1 MKPTFDYVEDYME
14 FIGGWRD
21 ASGKLRG
28 LFDTVPVP
36 ISLARYDVKVVE
48 SLAEQTGFSNNAY
61 TDRQAKLAAS
71 LVDKYRKQLSKL
83 TPAIIVPDELDKF
96 RLGIRQMDRTKSIS
110 LKDGVL
116 HLKFPYDTKL
126 IEVVR
131 IHGKKGSGS
140 AEFDYD
146 AKVWKLGLTEYHVNW
161 VMAVAETYGFT
172 VSDEVKEL
180 YNKILEAEK
189 SEYTIELMEQDGK
202 FVITNAADSLN
213 EYIEQNLGGFGLEN
227 ALTLIDNAS
236 VLGYAVP
243 AWLTSELADVYGAK
257 AKMLTERH
265 HEFKRGTTT
274 LEEVVEYARMVNR
287 LPVYVYSHGLP
298 KNDTEDIKY
307 LNRNIDPDI
316 KTKVLVT
323 TTNMMIGSRKQA
335 WLSNAEKIFLLE

>member
-21 ASGKLRG
+21 ATGKLRG

-48 SLAEQTGFSNNAY
+48 SMAEQTGLSNNAY
-61 TDRQAKLAAS
+61 TDRQAKLAVS

-83 TPAIIVPDELDKF
+83 TPAVIVPETLDKF
-96 RLGIRQMDRTKSIS
+96 RLGIRVMDRTKSIYI
-110 LKDGVL
+110 KDGALYV
-116 HLKFPYDTKL
+116 KFPYDTKL
-126 IEVVR
+126 IEVMRV
-131 IHGKKGSGS
+131 HGKKGSGS

-161 VMAVAETYGFT
+161 VMAVAETHGFA
-172 VSDEVKEL
+172 VSEEVKEL
-180 YNKILEAEK
+180 YDKILETEK
-189 SEYTIELMEQDGK
+189 TEYKIELVEQAGE
-202 FVITNAADSLN
+202 FVITNAANSLI
-213 EYIEQNLGGFGLEN
+213 EHVEQNLGGFALEN
-227 ALTLIDNAS
+227 ALVLIDNAP
-236 VLGYAVP
+236 VLGYEVP
-243 AWLTSELADVYGAK
+243 VWMTSELPEVYGSK
-257 AKMLTERH
+257 AKMLTKRQ
-265 HEFKRGTTT
+265 HEFGRGATT

-298 KNDTEDIKY
+298 KADTEDIKY

-316 KTKVLVT
+316 KAKVLVT